1 MNDFTFFLWKLWF
14 MHVSIKW
21 SFVVH
26 FLSIH
31 WLFHLLFRLQVFYE
45 LRLDRWEMFSSWH
58 VLFIVWFFELTFS
71 VRVLWFMLDI
81 FLFWSFLI
89 FGISFFTLMFICI
102 EFLLLARI
110 TIGNLNRNCIRIWLL
125 RRLFKFIFWWASSNI
140 FHCS

>member
-1 MNDFTFFLWKLWF
+1 MIDFTFFLLKLWF
-14 MHVSIKW
+14 MHVSIKR
-21 SFVVH
+21 SFVIH

-81 FLFWSFLI
+81 FLFWTFLI

-102 EFLLLARI
+102 EFLLCSTI
-110 TIGNLNRNCIRIWLL
+110 TISNLNRNCIRIWLL
-125 RRLFKFIFWWASSNI
+125 WRLFKFIFWWGSSNI
-140 FHCS
+140 FQCS